1 MAAPKGN
8 QFAKKHRMFYDALLR
23 ELKQRDLQ
31 DGDGE
36 TLRKIA
42 ATWVDAALSGDMQTG
57 REIRDTIDG
66 KLAQNI
72 DIEQRTTVEFGGL
85 PETVRLIEEITGTAA
100 TDALPQSLPH

>member
-8 QFAKKHRMFYDALLR
+8 QFAKKHRLFYDALLR
-23 ELKQRDLQ
+23 EIKQRDIQ
-31 DGDGE
+31 EGDGE

-72 DIEQRTTVEFGGL
+72 DIEQRTTLELGTL
-85 PETVRLIEEITGTAA
+85 PETVQFLADIAGATAA
-100 TDALPQSLPH
+100 DTHKEPLPH